1 MIALHAFCAY
11 RFSNDSE
18 RKDENGNHDAGVEE
32 MHMDTH
38 ARDTRWSQIFIT
50 TFLVAGLIAI
60 SASTFADEGDKRLSI
75 TTQNT
80 MEKRNNGIAGVTSI
94 DEFEALV
101 STGQRSTGKRS
112 TVQSKTTLRA
122 SQTANTD
129 FWFYSADVVLFNDHD
144 GDGFFSGIDILFD
157 ADTYFTFAD
166 VYAVVYL
173 SFEGGS
179 WNEYAATENFTLF
192 GTSSDDD
199 YAVVTELLAGYP
211 TGSYDVLIELFDAY
225 DDSFV
230 AWIGPDDTSELAFL
244 PLEDAD
250 RDAVVPEIIV
260 VDHHRG
266 GGSLSWLLVLALGL
280 ATLVRVRHER
290 CA

>member
-1 MIALHAFCAY
+1 MKTY
-11 RFSNDSE
+11 SRTVN
-18 RKDENGNHDAGVEE
+18 R
-32 MHMDTH
+32 
-38 ARDTRWSQIFIT
+38 SQILFMV
-50 TFLVAGLIAI
+50 FFVAGLIII
-60 SASTFADEGDKRLSI
+60 SGNAFADEGEKRLSI

-80 MEKRNNGIAGVTSI
+80 MEQRNNGVEGVVSE
-94 DEFEALV
+94 DEFDALV
-101 STGQRSTGKRS
+101 SGGHRSAGKRS
-112 TVQSKTTLRA
+112 TAQSKTTLQSSR
-122 SQTANTD
+122 SPNVD
-129 FWFYSADVVLFNDHD
+129 FWFYSADVLLFNDHD
-144 GDGFFSGIDILFD
+144 SDGYFSGIDLLFD

-192 GTSSDDD
+192 GSSSDDD

-230 AWIGPDDTSELAFL
+230 AWIGPGDTSELAFL
-244 PLEDAD
+244 PLEDAE

-260 VDHHRG
+260 VDHHHG
-266 GGSLSWLLVLALGL
+266 GGSLSWLLVLSLGL
-280 ATLVRVRHER
+280 ATLVRFRHER